1 MFSHA
6 GSLSAS
12 SGSRGLFIGAA
23 AFAFGLIVGATAL
36 GPLFLASKEI
46 ATPTAAPLP
55 PMIETDA
62 SAVPAPTPVFGR
74 GIYPAE
80 VLRIADGDTFEARVQ
95 AWPGIAI
102 TTMVRLRGIDTPELK
117 ARCAEERVK
126 AEAARAKLA
135 AILAEGS
142 VELRAVG
149 LDKFGGRIDAAAS
162 TRSTP
167 DVSAALLRAGL
178 GRSYTGGRRESWCS

>member
-1 MFSHA
+1 MFSEY
-6 GSLSAS
+6 GPLSLSA
-12 SGSRGLFIGAA
+12 GSRSLFIAAA
-23 AFAFGLIVGATAL
+23 AFVVGLGLGATML
-36 GPLFLASKEI
+36 GPLFTARDTPAVGASPAE
-46 ATPTAAPLP
+46 
-55 PMIETDA
+55 IETTG
-62 SAVPAPTPVFGR
+62 SVPATAIFSR

-95 AWPGIAI
+95 VWPGIAI
-102 TTMVRLRGIDTPELK
+102 TTKVRLRGIDTPELK
-117 ARCAEERVK
+117 ARCPQERIK

-142 VELRAVG
+142 VELSRVG

-167 DVSAALLRAGL
+167 DVSAAILQAGL
-178 GRSYTGGRRESWCS
+178 GRSYAGGRREGWCS

>member
-1 MFSHA
+1 MFSQT
-6 GSLSAS
+6 GSFSVS
-12 SGSRGLFIGAA
+12 PGSRGLFIGAA
-23 AFAFGLIVGATAL
+23 AFAFGLVVGATTL
-36 GPLFLASKEI
+36 GPLFLAQTE
-46 ATPTAAPLP
+46 TAAAAAPAP
-55 PMIETDA
+55 AAVETDA
-62 SAVPAPTPVFGR
+62 SAAPAPVFGR

-95 AWPGIAI
+95 VWPGIAI

-117 ARCAEERVK
+117 ARCPEERVK

-142 VELRAVG
+142 VELRGVG
-149 LDKFGGRIDAAAS
+149 LDKFGGRIDASAS

-167 DVSAALLRAGL
+167 DVSAVILHAGL
-178 GRSYTGGRRESWCS
+178 GRSYAGGRRESWCSVAG